1 MQPTGITKNSKQRS
15 AILLLLQNTKRH
27 PTADWIYAE
36 VRKELPNISLGTV
49 YRNLA
54 YLTEQG
60 LIQRLDVGEGMDRFD
75 GNVAPHYHLFCEHCK
90 RLLDLD
96 LPYNAE
102 LNKKAGTAYSGR
114 ILWHSLVFHGI
125 CHICSKSEKEKE

>member
-1 MQPTGITKNSKQRS
+1 MQTTGITKNSKQRT

-27 PTADWIYAE
+27 PTADWIYTE
-36 VRKELPNISLGTV
+36 IRKEIPNISLGTV

-54 YLTEQG
+54 HLTEQG

-75 GNVAPHYHLFCEHCK
+75 ANAAPHYHLFCQHCK

-96 LPYNAE
+96 IPYDAA
-102 LNKKAGTAYSGR
+102 LDQKAAAAYSGS
-114 ILWHSLVFHGI
+114 ILWHSLVFHGT
-125 CHICSKSEKEKE
+125 CHICKNS